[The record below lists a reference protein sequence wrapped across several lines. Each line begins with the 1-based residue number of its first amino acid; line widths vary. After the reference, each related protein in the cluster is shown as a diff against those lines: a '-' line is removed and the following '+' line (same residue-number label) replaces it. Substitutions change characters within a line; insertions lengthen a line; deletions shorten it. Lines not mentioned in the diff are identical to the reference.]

1 MKLFK
6 YDWFYKLMTHS
17 TLVEYLVVTFF
28 IGLIIWV

>member
-6 YDWFYKLMTHS
+6 YDWFYKLMIHS
-17 TLVEYLVVTFF
+17 NLVEYFVVTFF